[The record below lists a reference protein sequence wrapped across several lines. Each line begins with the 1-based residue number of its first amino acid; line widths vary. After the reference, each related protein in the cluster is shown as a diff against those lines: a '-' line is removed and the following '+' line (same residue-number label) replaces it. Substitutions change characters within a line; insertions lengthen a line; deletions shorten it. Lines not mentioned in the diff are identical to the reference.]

1 MVLFSYK
8 KRVPF
13 LIRIGKD
20 GKVMKKV
27 KMLMGAV
34 LCMNLLAVS
43 GCDSVV
49 QSAVVEEKNPTD
61 QKREENKE
69 TVQKTVAEQVEAPE
83 TYQTTIQADLRS
95 ADREDKENPMKF
107 TLTADAPVKVP
118 NVDAICLKK
127 VKRVAIPEEEQNKIK
142 DTFGKGQ
149 PMQEEKN
156 ENEQA
161 RTYTVDGLTYR
172 YSYVQSEQV
181 SDVEEL
187 GFQIAKFSFDDC
199 GDMTLASSE
208 KKEREERFQNYIKAG
223 SGKVSE
229 KEAKEKV
236 SGLVSGDWEIFE
248 SSSKALTEG
257 STTLE
262 KDDFIFE
269 RTIDGVPV
277 NYVRETSLPVNEQAL
292 EWENEDGTLHEGQSE
307 GWENEVLTMDF
318 CSGTLQSF
326 LHRNPIEASNAS
338 DERQIG
344 RASCRERVLRLV

>member
-1 MVLFSYK
+1 
-8 KRVPF
+8 
-13 LIRIGKD
+13 
-20 GKVMKKV
+20 
-27 KMLMGAV
+27 
-34 LCMNLLAVS
+34 MNLLTLS
-43 GCDSVV
+43 GCDHVV
-49 QSAVVEEKNPTD
+49 QSAVVEEKD
-61 QKREENKE
+61 QTEQKKEEKKE
-69 TVQKTVAEQVEAPE
+69 TVQKTVAEQVQAPE

-95 ADREDKENPMKF
+95 ADREDKETPMNF
-107 TLTADAPVKVP
+107 TLTADASVKVP
-118 NVDAICLKK
+118 YVDAICLKK

-161 RTYTVDGLTYR
+161 GTYTVDGLTYR
-172 YSYVQSEQV
+172 YSYTQSEQV

-199 GDMTLASSE
+199 GDMTQASSE

-269 RTIDGVPV
+269 RMIDGVPV

-292 EWENEDGTLHEGQSE
+292 EWENEDGTLHEG
-307 GWENEVLTMDF
+307 
-318 CSGTLQSF
+318 
-326 LHRNPIEASNAS
+326 
-338 DERQIG
+338 
-344 RASCRERVLRLV
+344 

>member
-1 MVLFSYK
+1 MVLFSHK

-13 LIRIGKD
+13 LIPKGKD
-20 GKVMKKV
+20 GKRMKKI
-27 KMLMGAV
+27 KMFMGAV
-34 LCMNLLAVS
+34 LCMNLLTLS
-43 GCDSVV
+43 GCDRVV
-49 QSAVVEEKNPTD
+49 QSAVVEEKDQTD
-61 QKREENKE
+61 QKKEENKE

-83 TYQTTIQADLRS
+83 TYRTTIQADLRS
-95 ADREDKENPMKF
+95 ADREDKETPMKF

-118 NVDAICLKK
+118 DVDAICLKK
-127 VKRVAIPEEEQNKIK
+127 VKRLAIPEEEQNKIK

-161 RTYTVDGLTYR
+161 GTYTVDGLTYR
-172 YSYVQSEQV
+172 YSYAQSEQV

-236 SGLVSGDWEIFE
+236 SGLVSGNWEIFE
-248 SSSKALTEG
+248 SSSKSLTEG

-262 KDDFIFE
+262 KDDFIF
-269 RTIDGVPV
+269 
-277 NYVRETSLPVNEQAL
+277 
-292 EWENEDGTLHEGQSE
+292 
-307 GWENEVLTMDF
+307 
-318 CSGTLQSF
+318 
-326 LHRNPIEASNAS
+326 
-338 DERQIG
+338 
-344 RASCRERVLRLV
+344 